1 MIFTYIEKTA
11 HVEKFKKFIETEKKD
26 EISIQN
32 FTDELKNINIYH
44 QLLEMKE
51 ANLEEKY
58 EKLAAI
64 LKCAKDKHMPKQ
76 TVKYNKNKHKKLKW
90 MTQAILNSINMKD
103 VLYKKIIQA
112 NNEDENIY
120 ILL

>member
-11 HVEKFKKFIETEKKD
+11 YVEKFKKFIETEKRD

-32 FTDELKNINIYH
+32 FTDELKNVHNYH
-44 QLLEMKE
+44 QLLEMNE

-76 TVKYNKNKHKKLKW
+76 NVKYNKKKHKN
-90 MTQAILNSINMKD
+90 QNG
-103 VLYKKIIQA
+103 
-112 NNEDENIY
+112 
-120 ILL
+120 